1 MNFGI
6 ACPHILNVTNEVH
19 ESCWKIQWWKEY
31 NFHYRREGTSDEA
44 NKLWEELAFE
54 KPMYP
59 GVCYEC
65 AEPSQYP
72 VLSNPAVPLEKFLA
86 VKNAPTPVV
95 LNYSQEMIDTALA
108 RIAAKA
114 PPAGMSQDVTYAKG
128 HVIEEAEDFEFGGN
142 DDGDSGDDDE
152 KKPPA
157 DDDIYHVLDPLVK
170 EISKRE
176 QQLTEAMK
184 EFLAR
189 EVGKLVQ
196 LAQSNAV
203 GRFNPPSMDDDDD
216 DEDDDE
222 DGAEMDGEVETD
234 SDDDHMD
241 DGDPSVEKGWTSLSY
256 AQSSHLLHLVL
267 VQWSAGC

>member
-1 MNFGI
+1 M
-6 ACPHILNVTNEVH
+6 H
-19 ESCWKIQWWKEY
+19 
-31 NFHYRREGTSDEA
+31 
-44 NKLWEELAFE
+44 
-54 KPMYP
+54 P

-86 VKNAPTPVV
+86 VKNSPTPVV

-108 RIAAKA
+108 RIAEKA
-114 PPAGMSQDVTYAKG
+114 PPTGMSQHMTCAKG

-142 DDGDSGDDDE
+142 DVGDGCDG
-152 KKPPA
+152 KPPSD
-157 DDDIYHVLDPLVK
+157 DDDIYHVLNPLVK

-176 QQLTEAMK
+176 EHLTDAMK
-184 EFLAR
+184 VFLER

-203 GRFNPPSMDDDDD
+203 GRFDPPSNDDDNNKEDD
-216 DEDDDE
+216 DEDD
-222 DGAEMDGEVETD
+222 AEMDGEDEAD
-234 SDDDHMD
+234 NDDDHMG

-256 AQSSHLLHLVL
+256 ATDTRSQDERIKQS
-267 VQWSAGC
+267 WEN